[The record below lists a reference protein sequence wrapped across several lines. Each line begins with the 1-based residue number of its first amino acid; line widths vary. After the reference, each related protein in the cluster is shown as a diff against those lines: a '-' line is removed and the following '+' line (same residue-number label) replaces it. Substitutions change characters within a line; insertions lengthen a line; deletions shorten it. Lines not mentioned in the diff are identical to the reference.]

1 MPIHSCESDGE
12 LRRQRA
18 TIGDFLRCHICQSWG
33 TSGPGPEIIDGVI
46 VWSTVEGHGNVLVV
60 VRQIGLSLQQCIASY
75 LRRSPSSSKLEM
87 HFLSAA
93 STLLEERL
101 LKAAATAAAREAL
114 LEELEGHA
122 SAVMSEGVPTAL
134 LGIIGVVPVVVSLS
148 ELCAAS
154 ARSTRPDG

>member
-1 MPIHSCESDGE
+1 
-12 LRRQRA
+12 
-18 TIGDFLRCHICQSWG
+18 
-33 TSGPGPEIIDGVI
+33 
-46 VWSTVEGHGNVLVV
+46 
-60 VRQIGLSLQQCIASY
+60 
-75 LRRSPSSSKLEM
+75 M